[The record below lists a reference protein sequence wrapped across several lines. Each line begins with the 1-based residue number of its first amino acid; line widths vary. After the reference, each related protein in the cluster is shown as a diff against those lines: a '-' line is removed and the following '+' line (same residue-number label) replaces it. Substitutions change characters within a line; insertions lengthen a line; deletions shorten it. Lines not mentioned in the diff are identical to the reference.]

1 VTGAADQN
9 ANVIFGA
16 VIDES
21 LKDEVRVTVIA
32 TGFGPGAH
40 RRRRRA
46 ATEEEAP
53 ARRRQEG
60 DEQFDVPS
68 DVLEVPSFLRD

>member
-1 VTGAADQN
+1 
-9 ANVIFGA
+9 
-16 VIDES
+16 
-21 LKDEVRVTVIA
+21 VTVIA

-46 ATEEEAP
+46 TVEEEAP
-53 ARRRQEG
+53 AQRPAEGEQEG
-60 DEQFDVPS
+60 FEVPR